1 MKIRICNYRCV
12 IVTATACLVP
22 LIVVPQLLAAQGSTS
37 TASGDARVVNEFQ
50 QRVKQYLDLRKKAAG
65 QAPKPTDSPQVIASS
80 QRDLGNKVRV
90 MRAGAKQGE
99 IVAPEI
105 AQYFR
110 RQLSAALVG
119 PHGKEIR
126 TSLRR
131 AEPVKMDLQINQ
143 SYPENVPLQSMPPS
157 MLLKL
162 PELPDGLEY
171 RIIDRQL
178 VLRDTEANI
187 VVDYI
192 PEALPD
198 TEK

>member
-1 MKIRICNYRCV
+1 MEAYSNRRRGMRVAAVCIFS
-12 IVTATACLVP
+12 
-22 LIVVPQLLAAQGSTS
+22 LLSGAA
-37 TASGDARVVNEFQ
+37 ASGATDNSRLTAEFQ

-65 QAPKPTDSPQVIASS
+65 QAPKPTDSPQIIASS

-99 IVAPEI
+99 IFAPEI

-110 RQLSAALVG
+110 RQLTAALAG
-119 PHGKEIR
+119 QSGKKVR
-126 TSLRR
+126 ASLHR
-131 AEPVKMDLQINQ
+131 AEPVKMDMQINQ

-157 MLLKL
+157 VLLKL

-171 RIIDRQL
+171 RILDREL

>member
-1 MKIRICNYRCV
+1 MEAYSNRRRGMRVAAVCIFS
-12 IVTATACLVP
+12 
-22 LIVVPQLLAAQGSTS
+22 LLSGAA
-37 TASGDARVVNEFQ
+37 ASGATDNSRLTAEFQ

-99 IVAPEI
+99 IFAPEI

-110 RQLSAALVG
+110 RQLTAALAG
-119 PHGKEIR
+119 QSGKKVR
-126 TSLRR
+126 ASLHR
-131 AEPVKMDLQINQ
+131 AEPVKMDMQINQ

-157 MLLKL
+157 LLLKL

-171 RIIDRQL
+171 RILDREL

>member
-1 MKIRICNYRCV
+1 MEAYSNRRRGMRVAAVCIFS
-12 IVTATACLVP
+12 
-22 LIVVPQLLAAQGSTS
+22 LLSGAA
-37 TASGDARVVNEFQ
+37 ASGATDNSRLTAEFQ

-65 QAPKPTDSPQVIASS
+65 QAPKPTDSPQIIASS

-99 IVAPEI
+99 IFAPEI

-110 RQLSAALVG
+110 RQLTAALAG
-119 PHGKEIR
+119 QSGKKVR
-126 TSLRR
+126 ASLHR
-131 AEPVKMDLQINQ
+131 AEPVKMDMQINQ

-157 MLLKL
+157 LLLKL

-171 RIIDRQL
+171 RILDREL

>member
-1 MKIRICNYRCV
+1 MEAYSNRRRGMRVAAVCIFS
-12 IVTATACLVP
+12 
-22 LIVVPQLLAAQGSTS
+22 LLSGAA
-37 TASGDARVVNEFQ
+37 ASGAPDNSRLTAEFQ

-99 IVAPEI
+99 IFAPEI

-110 RQLSAALVG
+110 RQLTAALAG
-119 PHGKEIR
+119 QSGKKVR
-126 TSLRR
+126 ASLHR
-131 AEPVKMDLQINQ
+131 AEPVKMDMQINQ

-157 MLLKL
+157 LLLKL

-171 RIIDRQL
+171 RILDREL

>member
-1 MKIRICNYRCV
+1 MEAYSNRRRGMRVAAVCIFS
-12 IVTATACLVP
+12 
-22 LIVVPQLLAAQGSTS
+22 LLSGAA
-37 TASGDARVVNEFQ
+37 ASGATDNSRLTAEFQ

-90 MRAGAKQGE
+90 ISAGAKQGQ
-99 IVAPEI
+99 IFAPEI

-110 RQLSAALVG
+110 RQLTAALAG
-119 PHGKEIR
+119 QSGKKVR
-126 TSLRR
+126 ASLHR

-157 MLLKL
+157 VLLKL

-171 RIIDRQL
+171 RILDREL

-198 TEK
+198 TEE

>member
-1 MKIRICNYRCV
+1 MEAYSNRRRGMRVAAVCIFS
-12 IVTATACLVP
+12 
-22 LIVVPQLLAAQGSTS
+22 LLSGAA
-37 TASGDARVVNEFQ
+37 ASGATDNSRLTAEFQ

-99 IVAPEI
+99 IFAPEI

-110 RQLSAALVG
+110 RQLTAALAG
-119 PHGKEIR
+119 QSGKKVR
-126 TSLRR
+126 ASLHR
-131 AEPVKMDLQINQ
+131 AEPVKMDMQINQ

-157 MLLKL
+157 VLLKL

-171 RIIDRQL
+171 RILDREL

>member
-1 MKIRICNYRCV
+1 MEAYSNRRRGMRVAAVCIFS
-12 IVTATACLVP
+12 
-22 LIVVPQLLAAQGSTS
+22 LLSGAAASGSTDNS
-37 TASGDARVVNEFQ
+37 RLTAEFQ

-99 IVAPEI
+99 IFAPEI

-110 RQLSAALVG
+110 RQLTAALAG
-119 PHGKEIR
+119 QSGKKVR
-126 TSLRR
+126 ASLHR
-131 AEPVKMDLQINQ
+131 AEPVKMDMQINQ

-157 MLLKL
+157 LLLKL

-171 RIIDRQL
+171 RILDREL

>member
-1 MKIRICNYRCV
+1 MEAYSNRRRGMCV
-12 IVTATACLVP
+12 AAVCIFS
-22 LIVVPQLLAAQGSTS
+22 LLSGAA
-37 TASGDARVVNEFQ
+37 ASGATDNSRLTAEFQ

-99 IVAPEI
+99 IFAPEI

-110 RQLSAALVG
+110 RQLTAALAG
-119 PHGKEIR
+119 QSGKKVR
-126 TSLRR
+126 ASLHR
-131 AEPVKMDLQINQ
+131 AEPVKMDMQINQ

-157 MLLKL
+157 LLLKL

-171 RIIDRQL
+171 RILDREL

>member
-1 MKIRICNYRCV
+1 MEAYSSRRRHMCV
-12 IVTATACLVP
+12 AAVCIFS
-22 LIVVPQLLAAQGSTS
+22 LLSGAA
-37 TASGDARVVNEFQ
+37 ASGATDNSRLTAEFQ

-65 QAPKPTDSPQVIASS
+65 QAPKPTDSPQIIASS

-99 IVAPEI
+99 IFAPEI

-110 RQLSAALVG
+110 RQLTAALAG
-119 PHGKEIR
+119 QSGKKVR
-126 TSLRR
+126 ASLHR

-157 MLLKL
+157 VLLKL

-171 RIIDRQL
+171 RILDREL

>member
-1 MKIRICNYRCV
+1 MNIRTCNHPYV
-12 IVTATACLVP
+12 IAAAAVCLIQVLLVP
-22 LIVVPQLLAAQGSTS
+22 MLLAAQGKTS
-37 TASGDARVVNEFQ
+37 SGSGDARAVNEFQ
-50 QRVKQYLDLRKKAAG
+50 QRVKQYLGLRKKAAG

-90 MRAGAKQGE
+90 LRAGAKQGE
-99 IVAPEI
+99 IFAPEI

-131 AEPVKMDLQINQ
+131 AEPVKLDLQINQ

-162 PELPDGLEY
+162 PELPDELEY
-171 RIIDRQL
+171 RIIDREL

-198 TEK
+198 TDK

>member
-1 MKIRICNYRCV
+1 MEAYSNRRRLMRVATVCIIALFGVGESRAADNTR
-12 IVTATACLVP
+12 VTD
-22 LIVVPQLLAAQGSTS
+22 Q
-37 TASGDARVVNEFQ
+37 FQ

-99 IVAPEI
+99 IFAPEI

-110 RQLSAALVG
+110 QQLAMALRG
-119 PHGKEIR
+119 QSGKKVR
-126 TSLRR
+126 ASLRR

-143 SYPENVPLQSMPPS
+143 SYPENVPLQSMPPTV
-157 MLLKL
+157 LLKL

-171 RIIDRQL
+171 RILDREL

-192 PEALPD
+192 PQALPD

>member
-1 MKIRICNYRCV
+1 MEAYSNRRRGMRVAAVCIFS
-12 IVTATACLVP
+12 
-22 LIVVPQLLAAQGSTS
+22 LLSGAAASGSTDNS
-37 TASGDARVVNEFQ
+37 RLTAEFQ

-99 IVAPEI
+99 IFAPEI

-110 RQLSAALVG
+110 RQLTAALAG
-119 PHGKEIR
+119 QSGKKVR
-126 TSLRR
+126 ASLHR
-131 AEPVKMDLQINQ
+131 AEPVKMDMQINQ

-157 MLLKL
+157 LLLKL

-171 RIIDRQL
+171 RILDREL

-198 TEK
+198 TEE

>member
-1 MKIRICNYRCV
+1 MEAYSNRRRGMCMAAVFIFS
-12 IVTATACLVP
+12 
-22 LIVVPQLLAAQGSTS
+22 LLSGAA
-37 TASGDARVVNEFQ
+37 ASGATDNSRLTAEFQ

-90 MRAGAKQGE
+90 IRAGAKQGQ
-99 IVAPEI
+99 IFAPEI

-110 RQLSAALVG
+110 RQLTAALAG
-119 PHGKEIR
+119 QSGKKVR
-126 TSLRR
+126 ASLHR

-157 MLLKL
+157 VLLKL

-171 RIIDRQL
+171 RILDREL